1 MDSEQIRIE
10 LNKRADEEYR
20 KFSSGL
26 LPGVSSILGVRLPEL
41 RKMAKQMARADWREN
56 LRQLS
61 DDTFSPKTREKIRAM
76 KK

>member
-1 MDSEQIRIE
+1 MLQDG
-10 LNKRADEEYR
+10 
-20 KFSSGL
+20 SGI
-26 LPGVSSILGVRLPEL
+26 PDATGMAEGVSSILGVRLPEL

>member
-1 MDSEQIRIE
+1 MLQDG
-10 LNKRADEEYR
+10 
-20 KFSSGL
+20 SGI
-26 LPGVSSILGVRLPEL
+26 PDAAGMAEGVSPILGVRLPEL